1 MTHIIWQ
8 GRGGGNAE
16 GNEGCRSKNS
26 LSDRLGKL

>member
-8 GRGGGNAE
+8 GRGGNAE